1 MTAHPGFGWPDLV
14 FLLTG
19 LRWTVG
25 LTAIAFVGGAVEL
38 PIALAAGQIA
48 VFQGT
53 PLLLQLF
60 VVYCGLGLIGLKL
73 SAWAAVAV
81 GFTLNASAVRGE
93 IWCS

>member
-1 MTAHPGFGWPDLV
+1 MLA
-14 FLLTG
+14 
-19 LRWTVG
+19 
-25 LTAIAFVGGAVEL
+25 AIAIWRPAGNTVCGNSAVAL

-60 VVYCGLGLIGLKL
+60 VVYYGLGLIGLKL